1 MGSGPPGRAPESQ
14 VLIGWAGDLWAVI
27 GWLQVVVLE
36 EQVEV
41 KGQETEG
48 LQQEEELLKQ
58 RLAGS
63 Q

>member
-1 MGSGPPGRAPESQ
+1 MGSGPPGREPESQ

>member
-1 MGSGPPGRAPESQ
+1 M
-14 VLIGWAGDLWAVI
+14 I